1 MLFFANAMKTNLLSA
16 PFQEEVKKTV
26 SLAIPIIVAQLGSI
40 LMGVTDNIMV
50 GHYLGKIGLGVAG
63 IANSI
68 AFVISSIGIG
78 GLAVVA
84 PLISKAKAER
94 NIPEINRLFRAGL
107 WVAFWFG
114 LILGALGFL
123 CIFFFD
129 VFQQSAEINAKSPS
143 FMGIIIISNVFTFLF
158 LASKQLSDGLS
169 RTYVA
174 MIITILG
181 LLFNFFFNAIL
192 IKGYLGFPALGL
204 NGAAISTLCTKI
216 LMLAGILIYLFRA
229 KTFKKYLS
237 RRYNPLPVGDLIKH
251 IFKIGVPS
259 GLQFFFEIAAFSLA
273 VIMMGW
279 LGENQLAAHQIAIN
293 VASTTYMMASGLGVA
308 GGIRVGEGRG
318 LRNIQ
323 KIRMSGNVALIIVGA
338 FMTLMMILMIMLKR
352 FLIGLYISDV
362 EVIEIAVRLMLI
374 AAVFQ
379 LSDGIQVVA
388 LGILRGISDV
398 NIPTWITMFAYWVVA
413 LPLGYFLGFPLKQD
427 AVGIWIGL
435 WAGLSMS
442 AVLLTT
448 RFYYLVNKMKKSEQ
462 FSVETAGA

>member
-1 MLFFANAMKTNLLSA
+1 MKINLLSVSY
-16 PFQEEVKKTV
+16 QEEIKKTL
-26 SLAIPIIVAQLGSI
+26 SLAIPIVVAQLGNI

-68 AFVISSIGIG
+68 AFVISSIGVG

-94 NIPEINRLFRAGL
+94 NIAEVNRLFRASIRAAL
-107 WVAFWFG
+107 WFG
-114 LILGALGFL
+114 LILGAIGFL
-123 CIFFFD
+123 CVYFFE
-129 VFQQSAEINAKSPS
+129 VFRQSAEINAKSPS
-143 FMGIIIISNVFTFLF
+143 FMSIIVASNTFIFLF
-158 LASKQLSDGLS
+158 IAAKQLSDGLS

-174 MIITILG
+174 MMITILG
-181 LLFNFFFNAIL
+181 LIFNFVFNIIL
-192 IKGYLGFPALGL
+192 INGYLGFPALGL
-204 NGAAISTLCTKI
+204 NGAAVSTLLTKI
-216 LMLAGILIYLFRA
+216 LMVVAMLGYLFRA
-229 KTFKKYLS
+229 KAFKKYLQS
-237 RRYNPLPVGDLIKH
+237 KYKSLPVNHLVVN

-259 GLQFFFEIAAFSLA
+259 GLQFFFEIAAFSFA

-318 LRNIQ
+318 LRSIARI
-323 KIRMSGNVALIIVGA
+323 KLSGNAALLLVGA
-338 FMTLMMILMIMLKR
+338 FMTLMML
-352 FLIGLYISDV
+352 LIVVLREVLVGLYIS
-362 EVIEIAVRLMLI
+362 EAVVVDLAVKLMLI

-379 LSDGIQVVA
+379 LSDGVQVVS

-413 LPLGYFLGFPLKQD
+413 LPLGYVLGFNFGQD
-427 AVGIWIGL
+427 AIGVWIGL
-435 WAGLSMS
+435 WAGLTMS
-442 AVLLTT
+442 AVLLTA
-448 RFYYLVNKMKKSEQ
+448 RFYYMVGKMKKSEEYTLG
-462 FSVETAGA
+462 VVNV